1 MENHN
6 REDLIYTLTLTQ
18 VKGIMP
24 VDIKKLMEGFPGS
37 RAIFESS
44 RNALIKCLEPR
55 RNVAALSEA
64 ILRADNLDWA
74 KGEIERSEKLGV
86 SIISFR
92 NEKYPGG
99 LKFIPDPPPVLYVK
113 GEIVPRDAVAIAIV
127 GTRRASNYGRTA
139 AVRITRE
146 LAKYNITI
154 VSGLARGIDSVA
166 HRETLSAGGRTI
178 AVMATGTDVTYPR
191 ENKILRKQIEENGA
205 TVTEFPIGTQPLP
218 WRFPVRNRIIS
229 GLSLG
234 CLVVEAPQR
243 SGALITARVSAD
255 YNRDVFAIP
264 GNITSYRSKGCNM
277 LIKDGAKP
285 VTCAEDILEEMDI
298 KFEKKIP
305 LKLNLSVLN
314 EDERKIFNAIDE
326 EGSIE
331 ELIIQKFDT
340 MPSFK
345 VTAGLMQL
353 ELKGFI
359 KRLPGNVYVR
369 MSECR

>member
-1 MENHN
+1 MEKDY
-6 REDLIYTLTLTQ
+6 REDLVYTLALTQ
-18 VKGIMP
+18 VKGIKSA
-24 VDIKKLMEGFPGS
+24 DIKKLMEGFPES
-37 RAIFESS
+37 KAIFEASS
-44 RNALIKCLEPR
+44 NALIKCLEPR
-55 RNVAALSEA
+55 RYVAALSEA
-64 ILRADNLDWA
+64 ILRADNFDWA

-92 NEKYPGG
+92 DEKYPGG
-99 LKFIPDPPPVLYVK
+99 LKFIPDPPPVLYMK
-113 GEIVPRDAVAIAIV
+113 GNIVPLDAVAIAIV

-139 AVRITRE
+139 AVRITKE
-146 LAKYNITI
+146 LARYNITI
-154 VSGLARGIDSVA
+154 VSGLARGIDSIA
-166 HRETLSAGGRTI
+166 HRETLLAGGRTI
-178 AVMATGTDVTYPR
+178 AVMATGADITYPPENRKLR
-191 ENKILRKQIEENGA
+191 EQIEENGA

-243 SGALITARVSAD
+243 SGALITARVSME
-255 YNRDVFAIP
+255 YNRDVFAVP

-285 VTCAEDILEEMDI
+285 VTCAEDILEEMDVE
-298 KFEKKIP
+298 FEKKNP
-305 LKLNLSVLN
+305 SKLNFSILN
-314 EDERKIFNAIDE
+314 EDEKKIFCAIDE

-353 ELKGFI
+353 QLKGFT

-369 MSECR
+369 MGECQ